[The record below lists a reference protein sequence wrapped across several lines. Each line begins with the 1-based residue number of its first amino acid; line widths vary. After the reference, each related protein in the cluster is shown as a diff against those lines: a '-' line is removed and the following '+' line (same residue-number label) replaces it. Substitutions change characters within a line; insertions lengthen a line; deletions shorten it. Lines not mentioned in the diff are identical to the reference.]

1 MYRHSERRF
10 ECGPV
15 WWRDTPSSLLFD
27 LLVNK
32 VAIIG
37 GTGLTQLD
45 GLEVL
50 RREVVS
56 TPYGEPS
63 APIIHG
69 ALSGREVAF
78 IARHGYSHTIPPHR
92 VNYRAN
98 IWALKQI
105 GIDHVIAVAAVGG
118 IDPAFSPGR
127 IAFPDQLVDYT
138 WSRAHTFFEEDLSK
152 VVHVDF
158 TEPYCESLRQ
168 TLIKAARAARLDAIE
183 HGTYAATQGPRL
195 ETAAEVDRL
204 ERDGCHMVGM
214 TGMPEV
220 VLAREL
226 ELRYATCAVVVNPA
240 AGRGDGPITEEV
252 IAGHLGAGISKV
264 RALLAR
270 VMESA

>member
-1 MYRHSERRF
+1 M
-10 ECGPV
+10 P
-15 WWRDTPSSLLFD
+15 
-27 LLVNK
+27 K

-37 GTGLTQLD
+37 GTGLTRLE

-63 APIIHG
+63 APIVHG
-69 ALSGREVAF
+69 VLSGREVAF

-98 IWALKQI
+98 VWALKQI

-118 IDPAFSPGR
+118 IDAAFSPGR

-138 WSRAHTFFEEDLSK
+138 WSRAHTFFEEDLSR

-158 TEPYCESLRQ
+158 TEPYCESLRRI
-168 TLIKAARAARLDAIE
+168 LIDAARSVDLDAIE
-183 HGTYAATQGPRL
+183 YGTYGATQGPRL
-195 ETAAEVDRL
+195 ETAAEIDRL

-220 VLAREL
+220 VLAREM
-226 ELRYATCAVVVNPA
+226 ELCYATCAVVVNPA
-240 AGRGDGPITEEV
+240 AGRGDGPITDEV
-252 IAGHLGAGISKV
+252 IEANLGAGMSRV
-264 RALLAR
+264 RALLVR
-270 VMESA
+270 VMETL